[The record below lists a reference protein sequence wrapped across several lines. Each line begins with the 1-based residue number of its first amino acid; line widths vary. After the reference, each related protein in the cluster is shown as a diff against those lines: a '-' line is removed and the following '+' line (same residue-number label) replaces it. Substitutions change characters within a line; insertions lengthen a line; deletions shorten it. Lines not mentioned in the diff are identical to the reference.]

1 MKNTLIALAVLA
13 LTATAAQAHDVT
25 TTGSANVSGAIN
37 NSVSAAAQVNGL
49 AGGNSFSAAGSNASS
64 TATAGIA
71 AKDSTSYNGL
81 FGSSLGATGYKQSAD
96 VSIVG
101 STDTKV
107 SGYAYNTSVGG
118 GSGSAAS
125 AGWSDAGSNATITS
139 NLYNGKGTITLTGAT
154 DTGKPTNV
162 AHGPDVGMTVG
173 TNQGAAATG
182 VAGGTYDAKGHVAID
197 QNYTTKG
204 VVTGAVGDTK
214 NATAY
219 ASTAQNVITGYTGQG
234 INAQVLNAGSNS
246 TVNASG
252 SFTNSTTTVG
262 NFTGVSAP
270 IFTNS
275 TSN

>member
-1 MKNTLIALAVLA
+1 MNRSFIAAAILTLIA
-13 LTATAAQAHDVT
+13 TAASATDVK
-25 TTGSANVSGAIN
+25 TTGNANVSGQIN
-37 NSVSAAAQVNGL
+37 NSVSAAASVNGL
-49 AGGNSFSAAGSNASS
+49 AGGNSFSAAGSVASS
-64 TATAGIA
+64 TATAGTA
-71 AKDSTSYNGL
+71 AKDSTAFNGGFL
-81 FGSSLGATGYKQSAD
+81 GIGATGYKQSAD
-96 VSIVG
+96 VSIAG

-107 SGYAYNTSVGG
+107 SGYAYNTASGG

-139 NLYNGKGTITLTGAT
+139 NLYDGKGKITLSGST

-162 AHGPDVGMTVG
+162 AHGPDVGMTVV

-182 VAGGTYDAKGHVAID
+182 VAGGTYDAKGIVSTD

-204 VVTGAVGDTK
+204 VVTGAVGDSK

-246 TVNASG
+246 IVNASG
-252 SFTNSTTTVG
+252 SFANSTTTVG

-270 IFTNS
+270 IFTNG
-275 TSN
+275 TN

>member
-49 AGGNSFSAAGSNASS
+49 AGGSSFSAAGSAAFSN
-64 TATAGIA
+64 ATAGIA
-71 AKDSTSYNGL
+71 AKDSTAYTGGFFS
-81 FGSSLGATGYKQSAD
+81 TPGYKQSAD

-125 AGWSDAGSNATITS
+125 AGWADAGSNASITS

-270 IFTNS
+270 VTTPVVA